1 MRGGQSARPNT
12 ETHVSG
18 VSWHSHRITKRFRP
32 LISYNEHKY
41 VEHGD
46 NRSCTARP
54 GQANPR
60 PRPEVLTQWPQ
71 TCRELSR
78 LVATVRIYISALIA
92 ECFRFGCHK
101 KMAPKIKHKREI
113 KVSLR
118 VSCQHQLCHARYYI
132 YTYIVYTSIVC
143 MYVCTELCL
152 SWPGYCARRFLL
164 KFSIIACDLLA
175 QNVPG
180 NCNLLC
186 GHLGTHT
193 PAHTLAHRQACLLP
207 YIFIWLTLS
216 IIAGITRGPNKLVAQ
231 LKCKTNKQQTYRCCR
246 HKETLVYECVCEYE

>member
-1 MRGGQSARPNT
+1 MYSQ
-12 ETHVSG
+12 
-18 VSWHSHRITKRFRP
+18 
-32 LISYNEHKY
+32 
-41 VEHGD
+41 
-46 NRSCTARP
+46 ARP
-54 GQANPR
+54 GQANPDSD
-60 PRPEVLTQWPQ
+60 PEVLTQWPQ

-118 VSCQHQLCHARYYI
+118 VSCQHQLCHALHYI
-132 YTYIVYTSIVC
+132 YTYIVYTCIVC

-193 PAHTLAHRQACLLP
+193 GTQTGLLIAIYFYLAHA
-207 YIFIWLTLS
+207 F
-216 IIAGITRGPNKLVAQ
+216 N
-231 LKCKTNKQQTYRCCR
+231 NCR
-246 HKETLVYECVCEYE
+246 HYTWPQ